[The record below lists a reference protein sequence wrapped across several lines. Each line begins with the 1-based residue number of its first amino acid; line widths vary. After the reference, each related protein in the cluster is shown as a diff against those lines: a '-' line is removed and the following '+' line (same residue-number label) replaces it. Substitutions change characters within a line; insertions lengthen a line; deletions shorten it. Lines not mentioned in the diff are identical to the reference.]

1 MNCIRNWAI
10 AVAIAMVAPAFAE
23 DDKKLIAFDATKLVG
38 DWTIS
43 AGKKMGK
50 DLGDD
55 AKKGT
60 YTFGKDM
67 ITLKEGDK
75 VSFAFSYTIEAKTT
89 PMSIDMEI
97 KEAPMEGLKGS
108 KAKGILELKGDE
120 LKLTYDGTGGE
131 RPKKFDDDNAFSF
144 TLKRAKKVEKKEDK

>member
-1 MNCIRNWAI
+1 MSRIRTWAI

-23 DDKKLIAFDATKLVG
+23 DKKPVEFDATKLFG

-55 AKKGT
+55 AKKGM
-60 YTFGKDM
+60 YTFTKDM

-75 VSFAFSYTIEAKTT
+75 VLFAFSYTIDAKTS

-97 KEAPMEGLKGS
+97 KDAPMEGLKGS
-108 KAKGILELKGDE
+108 KAKGILELKG
-120 LKLTYDGTGGE
+120 GTLRGSVRVGDLLE
-131 RPKKFDDDNAFSF
+131 MRPA
-144 TLKRAKKVEKKEDK
+144 

>member
-1 MNCIRNWAI
+1 MNRIRTWAI
-10 AVAIAMVAPAFAE
+10 AVAVEMVAPAFAE
-23 DDKKLIAFDATKLVG
+23 DKKPAEFDAAKLVG

-60 YTFGKDM
+60 YTFSKDM

-75 VSFAFSYTIEAKTT
+75 VMFAFSYTIDAKAS
-89 PMSIDMEI
+89 PMTIDMEI

-120 LKLTYDGTGGE
+120 LKLTYDGTGGD
-131 RPKKFDDDNAFSF
+131 RPKKFEDDAAFSF
-144 TLKRAKKVEKKEDK
+144 TLKPAKKVEKKEDK